1 MYGPHV
7 RGCSRNKFLTSLPGR
22 STRQTASTRVHSLS
36 TRSREPF
43 RTSLDLTDTYGT
55 PGDMSIFF
63 SRRAD
68 TVRITPCSR
77 RARSTGRRC
86 HHMPP
91 TDPWRVRGVGM
102 DPCPKHAQPL
112 RRARA
117 RAAGRSLASASPQ
130 RMAAGPA
137 DRISD
142 LHAQHHAA
150 LKGTAR
156 SSAPVCNAPAS
167 SRRCRPPLSSRKPG
181 QVPRVAKRC
190 GTR

>member
-1 MYGPHV
+1 MYAKRYPHACRASV
-7 RGCSRNKFLTSLPGR
+7 QGLGNHLEHHETILTHTVLTS
-22 STRQTASTRVHSLS
+22 
-36 TRSREPF
+36 RSRFSE
-43 RTSLDLTDTYGT
+43 RV
-55 PGDMSIFF
+55 PGQC
-63 SRRAD
+63 
-68 TVRITPCSR
+68 VRIMPCSR
-77 RARSTGRRC
+77 RARYTGRQC

-142 LHAQHHAA
+142 LHAQHLAA
-150 LKGTAR
+150 QTGTGR
-156 SSAPVCNAPAS
+156 SSTSAHSKPAS
-167 SRRCRPPLSSRKPG
+167 SRRCRRQLSSSRPG
-181 QVPRVAKRC
+181 QVLQVAQRC

>member
-1 MYGPHV
+1 MYLV
-7 RGCSRNKFLTSLPGR
+7 SKGCSRKFLTSLPGR

-86 HHMPP
+86 HHMSP

-112 RRARA
+112 HRARA
-117 RAAGRSLASASPQ
+117 RAAGRSLASAHPQ

-142 LHAQHHAA
+142 LHAQHLAA
-150 LKGTAR
+150 QKGTGR
-156 SSAPVCNAPAS
+156 SSTSAHSKPAS
-167 SRRCRPPLSSRKPG
+167 SRRCRRQLSSSRPG
-181 QVPRVAKRC
+181 QVLQVAQRC

>member
-1 MYGPHV
+1 
-7 RGCSRNKFLTSLPGR
+7 
-22 STRQTASTRVHSLS
+22 
-36 TRSREPF
+36 
-43 RTSLDLTDTYGT
+43 
-55 PGDMSIFF
+55 MSIFF

-181 QVPRVAKRC
+181 QVPRVAKLLWMATPEVRLWFGNLTSLNIFVSREAAVLPSPLC
-190 GTR
+190 RETELHAIEVVVL

>member
-1 MYGPHV
+1 MYAKRYPHACRASV
-7 RGCSRNKFLTSLPGR
+7 QGIWSHVEPHETTLTHTAHPATCRFFCDFYSAAESRHG
-22 STRQTASTRVHSLS
+22 
-36 TRSREPF
+36 E
-43 RTSLDLTDTYGT
+43 
-55 PGDMSIFF
+55 
-63 SRRAD
+63 

-112 RRARA
+112 HRARA
-117 RAAGRSLASASPQ
+117 RAAGRSLASAHPQ

-142 LHAQHHAA
+142 LHAQHLAA
-150 LKGTAR
+150 QKGTGR
-156 SSAPVCNAPAS
+156 SSTSTHSKPAS
-167 SRRCRPPLSSRKPG
+167 SRRCCRQLSSSRPG
-181 QVPRVAKRC
+181 QVLQVAQRC

>member
-1 MYGPHV
+1 M
-7 RGCSRNKFLTSLPGR
+7 
-22 STRQTASTRVHSLS
+22 
-36 TRSREPF
+36 
-43 RTSLDLTDTYGT
+43 
-55 PGDMSIFF
+55 
-63 SRRAD
+63 
-68 TVRITPCSR
+68 PCSR
-77 RARSTGRRC
+77 RARSTGRQC

-167 SRRCRPPLSSRKPG
+167 SRRCRPPLSSRKLRG
-181 QVPRVAKRC
+181 SQVRCRGSPSAVARGEIDMAWSEVGGKWVKDAKRVDSRPTWS
-190 GTR
+190 GWPLVAVPAARPAEVSGRRRRIDKIS